1 MSICRDSGFN
11 ETFVSW
17 FGMVVILEGL
27 DATRVRRKLTGDEES
42 LNSVL
47 EELSWRKRSKTYPK
61 MKKGRLQRVLG
72 AVPSGELW
80 SRASE
85 LVQNG
90 IDPLDL
96 LHRRDDEH
104 PRGRCRF
111 CAAKAAVQT

>member
-1 MSICRDSGFN
+1 MSIRGDGGFN
-11 ETFVSW
+11 ENFVSW
-17 FGMVVILEGL
+17 FGLVVIQEGL

-42 LNSVL
+42 LDAVL
-47 EELSWRKRSKTYPK
+47 EELSFRKRSKIYTK
-61 MKKGRLQRVLG
+61 MKKGRLQRALG

-85 LVQNG
+85 LAKNG

-96 LHRRDDEH
+96 LHRRDDQH
-104 PRGRCRF
+104 PRGGCRF